1 MDETERLLLKEKPCQ
16 ALLAILELD
25 QAYASL
31 ISKRIDS
38 TFAHTL
44 RILSQLEQAGLV
56 YTRTEGRVRYVE
68 LTGPG
73 KRAAEALRMLRKA
86 IEDASDMKK
95 RIRRIQELIDEA
107 ERTQGDREL
116 LVGPLRRDLALL
128 RSRSH
133 TAEINLLDSRIRRI
147 ISKEVARG

>member
-16 ALLAILELD
+16 ALFAILELD
-25 QAYASL
+25 RAYASL

-56 YTRTEGRVRYVE
+56 STRIEGRVRYVE

-73 KRAAEALRMLRKA
+73 RKAAEALQMLREA
-86 IEDASDMKK
+86 IDDASDVKK
-95 RIRRIQELIDEA
+95 RIKRIQELIDAA
-107 ERTQGDREL
+107 ERAQGEREL

-128 RSRSH
+128 RSRSC
-133 TAEINLLDSRIRRI
+133 TAEIDLLESRIVRI
-147 ISKEVARG
+147 LSR

>member
-16 ALLAILELD
+16 ALLAIFELD

-31 ISKRIDS
+31 ISKKIDS

-56 YTRTEGRVRYVE
+56 STRAEGRVRHVE

-73 KRAAEALRMLRKA
+73 RRAAEALRMLREA
-86 IEDASDMKK
+86 IEDAAEGKK
-95 RIRRIQELIDEA
+95 RIKRIHELIDAA
-107 ERTQGDREL
+107 ENATGDREL
-116 LVGPLRRDLALL
+116 LAGPLRRDLALL
-128 RSRSH
+128 RSIADSK
-133 TAEINLLDSRIRRI
+133 EIDLLESRIRRI
-147 ISKEVARG
+147 ISK

>member
-25 QAYASL
+25 HAYASL
-31 ISKRIDS
+31 ISKKIDS

-56 YTRTEGRVRYVE
+56 STRTEGRVRYVE

-73 KRAAEALRMLRKA
+73 RRAAEALRMLRDA
-86 IEDASDMKK
+86 IEDAADVKRRIK
-95 RIRRIQELIDEA
+95 RIHELVDAA
-107 ERTQGDREL
+107 ERAQEDRVL
-116 LVGPLRRDLALL
+116 LAGPLRRDLALL
-128 RSRSH
+128 RSRTEMSD
-133 TAEINLLDSRIRRI
+133 IDLLETRIRRI
-147 ISKEVARG
+147 LSR

>member
-56 YTRTEGRVRYVE
+56 STRTEGRVRYVE

-73 KRAAEALRMLRKA
+73 RRAAEAIRMLRDA
-86 IEDASDMKK
+86 IEDASDVKK

-107 ERTQGDREL
+107 ERAQGDREL
-116 LVGPLRRDLALL
+116 LAGPLRRDLALL
-128 RSRSH
+128 RSRSSK
-133 TAEINLLDSRIRRI
+133 AEIDLLESRIRRI
-147 ISKEVARG
+147 VSR